1 MILAGPISLAVV
13 DDHPLFRAGV
23 IQSLRLDDDIDV
35 IGEGAS
41 KADAVALARSG
52 ETSIMLLDI
61 SMPGNGLAAV
71 EEILAAPSPPK
82 VIMLTASD
90 EDEDVMQALR
100 LGAVGYILK
109 GIGAPELLSAIRA
122 VASGESFISPN
133 LALKLLSPRKA
144 PSAEERLADLT
155 RQEQKILALVATGLS
170 NREVGEEIG
179 ILERTVK
186 YHMTRIMEKLGVK
199 NRVQA
204 TLIAR
209 EAGAGS
215 GI

>member
-1 MILAGPISLAVV
+1 MTGPISLAVV

-23 IQSLRLDDDIDV
+23 IQSLKLDDEIDV
-35 IGEGAS
+35 IGEGSS

-71 EEILAAPSPPK
+71 EEILAEPSAPK
-82 VIMLTASD
+82 VIMLTASE

-109 GIGAPELLSAIRA
+109 GIGAPELLNAIRA

-133 LALKLLSPRKA
+133 LALKLLSPKKTR
-144 PSAEERLADLT
+144 SAEERLADLT
-155 RQEQKILALVATGLS
+155 RQEQKILALVATGRS

-186 YHMTRIMEKLGVK
+186 YHMTRIMEKLGVR

-209 EAGAGS
+209 EAGMCTGT
-215 GI
+215 